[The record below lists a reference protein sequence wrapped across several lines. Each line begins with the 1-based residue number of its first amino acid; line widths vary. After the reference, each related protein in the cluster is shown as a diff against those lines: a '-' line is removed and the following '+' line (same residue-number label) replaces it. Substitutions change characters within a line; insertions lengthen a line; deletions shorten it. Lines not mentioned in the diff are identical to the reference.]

1 MSKLKKIVQP
11 GETVKVPMMLMDSAA
26 NTVDALHKRL
36 TDVWVAYQAN
46 QCGDT
51 LSAVQTAQRAL
62 DDAKGGK
69 TTPVADSGLSVDYV
83 AGTRDAMIHDVENA
97 WWG

>member
-1 MSKLKKIVQP
+1 MPTPKKIVQP
-11 GETVKVPMMLMDSAA
+11 GESLRIPMMMMDS
-26 NTVDALHKRL
+26 
-36 TDVWVAYQAN
+36 AN

-69 TTPVADSGLSVDYV
+69 TTPVADSGRSVDYV

-97 WWG
+97 WRG

>member
-1 MSKLKKIVQP
+1 MPTPKKILQP
-11 GETVKVPMMLMDSAA
+11 GESLHVPMMMMDSA

-36 TDVWVAYQAN
+36 TDAQVAYQAD

-51 LSAVQTAQRAL
+51 LNALQTAQRAL
-62 DDAKGGK
+62 DDAKGGM
-69 TTPVADSGLSVDYV
+69 TTPVADNGLSVDYV

-97 WWG
+97 WRG